1 MSLSTVAITSMLV
14 VGFILAGSIALQSL
28 TFNIERA
35 IDGFENFNEINS
47 KLQNLKVSIESMTVS
62 AMDGTFS
69 IEILNE
75 GQNEIEVVHVMIDGK
90 LVAQENETIFPYES
104 RIITVPLEKANLRR
118 GSRIKV
124 IADGFSAYKIYG

>member
-14 VGFILAGSIALQSL
+14 VGFIIAGSIALQSL
-28 TFNIERA
+28 TLNVERVIE
-35 IDGFENFNEINS
+35 GFENLNEINS
-47 KLQNLKVSIESMTVS
+47 KFQNVKVSIGSMTVS
-62 AMDGTFS
+62 AIDGTFN

-75 GQNEIEVVHVMIDGK
+75 GQNEIKVVHIMIDGK
-90 LVAQENETIFPYES
+90 LVAQENGTIFPYEK
-104 RIITVPLEKANLRR
+104 RVITVPLEKANLRR

>member
-14 VGFILAGSIALQSL
+14 VGFIIAGSIALQSL
-28 TFNIERA
+28 TLNVERVIE
-35 IDGFENFNEINS
+35 GFENLNEINS
-47 KLQNLKVSIESMTVS
+47 NFQNVKVSIGSMTVS
-62 AMDGTFS
+62 AIDGTFD

-75 GQNEIEVVHVMIDGK
+75 GQNEIKVVHIMIDGK
-90 LVAQENETIFPYES
+90 LVAQENGTIFPYEK
-104 RIITVPLEKANLRR
+104 RVITVPLEKANLRR